1 MADLNGTMMQYFHH
15 YRFKDGADWDS
26 IGQQARELSAAG
38 ITALWL
44 PPLFKSR
51 NLPGLRDVLG
61 AASSDL
67 EATSNLNPEIPKPC
81 LTAIDQLQTANI
93 QTYVSIS
100 LPPDGVGPD
109 LLPKIANWEQQSLQ
123 VMGVNGICFE
133 RVQQIQPDVLQPW
146 LHRIQQTVQSPL
158 FLAGEYWTE
167 QVEVLHQYIQATAGQ
182 LSLFDVPLHYNFY
195 RASRS
200 GGYYDMSKL
209 LKGSLML
216 QQPALAVTF
225 VENHHSQ
232 PLQPLESVVE
242 PWFKPLAYAVIL
254 LRREGYPCLFYADYY
269 GAHYQDQGRDGRSH
283 EIWMDCHRWLL
294 DRFLYARRH
303 YAYGKQYDY
312 FDHDS
317 VVGWTRLGN
326 TAHPKTMAVLMSD
339 GWGGSKWMDVGR
351 PNAAFYDLTEHIR
364 ESVYTNEHGWGEFH
378 CRGGSVSVW
387 LEE

>member
-1 MADLNGTMMQYFHH
+1 MADLNGTIMQYFHR
-15 YRFKDGADWDS
+15 YLDNRTADWEK
-26 IGQQARELSAAG
+26 IGQRASELAAAG

-44 PPLFKSR
+44 PST
-51 NLPGLRDVLG
+51 V
-61 AASSDL
+61 SSDACNV
-67 EATSNLNPEIPKPC
+67 EQKTVEINSGLSDSY
-81 LTAIDQLQTANI
+81 LTAIRLLQAARI
-93 QTYVSIS
+93 QTYAH
-100 LPPDGVGPD
+100 LAFAPDVTDPAVQYQYARWG
-109 LLPKIANWEQQSLQ
+109 QQYLQ
-123 VMGVNGICFE
+123 ATGVNGFCFDNM
-133 RVQQIQPDVLQPW
+133 RPIQPSGLKQW
-146 LHRIQQTVQSPL
+146 VQAIRPNSSPPL

-167 QVEVLHQYIQATAGQ
+167 QVEPLHQYLRVTDGH
-182 LSLFDVPLHYNFY
+182 LSLLDVPLHYNFY
-195 RASRS
+195 RASRA

-209 LKGSLML
+209 LKGSLMQ

-232 PLQPLESVVE
+232 PLCRFESVVE

-269 GAHYQDQGRDGRSH
+269 GAHYRDQGQDGRTH
-283 EIWMDCHRWLL
+283 EIWLDCHRWLL
-294 DRFLYARRH
+294 DKFLYARQY
-303 YAYGKQYDY
+303 YAYGKQDDY

-326 TAHPKTMAVLMSD
+326 SEHPKTMAVLMSD
-339 GWGGSKWMDVGR
+339 GWGGSKWMDMGQ

-364 ESVYTNEHGWGEFH
+364 EPVYTNEYGWGEFH

>member
-1 MADLNGTMMQYFHH
+1 MADLNGTMMQFFHA
-15 YRFKDGADWDS
+15 YRFHDSMDWTS
-26 IGQQARELSAAG
+26 LSEQVKHLAEVG

-44 PPLFKSR
+44 PT
-51 NLPGLRDVLG
+51 
-61 AASSDL
+61 AAQFEVGCVI
-67 EATSNLNPEIPKPC
+67 EAH
-81 LTAIDQLQTANI
+81 TAIQALQAADLHL
-93 QTYVSIS
+93 YVSVTGS
-100 LPPDGVGPD
+100 ADEADPDAPQNLVWKDAAVQGFCVE
-109 LLPKIANWEQQSLQ
+109 L
-123 VMGVNGICFE
+123 
-133 RVQQIQPDVLQPW
+133 VQQINAEGFQQW
-146 LHRIQQTVQSPL
+146 LHRICTDLQAPL

-167 QVEVLHQYIQATAGQ
+167 QVEVLHQYIRTTKGR

-209 LKGSLML
+209 LKGTLMQ

-232 PLQPLESVVE
+232 PLQPFESVVE

-254 LRREGYPCLFYADYY
+254 LRREGYPCLFHADYY
-269 GAHYQDQGRDGRSH
+269 GAHYCDQGKDGRIH

-294 DRFLYARRH
+294 DKFLYARQH
-303 YAYGKQYDY
+303 YAYGKQADY

-326 TAHPKTMAVLMSD
+326 AEHPKTMAVLMSD
-339 GWGGSKWMDVGR
+339 GWGGSKWMEVGR
-351 PNAAFYDLTEHIR
+351 PNAAFYDLTEHIQ
-364 ESVYTNEHGWGEFH
+364 EPVYTNQSGWGEFH